1 MLDVEG
7 INAFYGE
14 SHILFDVA
22 LSIREGEV
30 AALLGRNGAGKTT
43 TLRSIMGLTPPRQGS
58 VRFRGKS
65 LTGLRPYQICRLGI
79 GFVPEDR
86 RIFPRLT
93 VQENLEIA
101 VRAGERGCPWTVRT
115 AFELFP
121 RLEERRHN
129 MGNQLSGG
137 EQQML
142 TIVRALMAAP
152 SLILLDEP
160 SEGLSPIMVNAVGDV
175 VRSIR
180 EQGISILLVEQN
192 AHFALKLS
200 DRAYVIDDG
209 RIRFAGTAAD
219 LEADKAL
226 KERYLSV

>member
-7 INAFYGE
+7 VNAFYGE
-14 SHILFDVA
+14 SHILFDVS
-22 LSIREGEV
+22 LNVGEGEV
-30 AALLGRNGAGKTT
+30 VALLGRNGAGKTT
-43 TLRSIMGLTPPRQGS
+43 TLRSIMGLTPPRRGS
-58 VRFRGKS
+58 VRYRGKS
-65 LTGLRPYQICRLGI
+65 LTGLRPYQVCRRGI

-101 VRAGERGCPWTVRT
+101 VRAGEKACPWTVRA

-121 RLEERRHN
+121 RLEERRNN

-142 TIVRALMAAP
+142 TIVRALMGSP

-192 AHFALKLS
+192 SRFALQLS
-200 DRAYVIDDG
+200 ERAYLIDDG
-209 RIRFAGTAAD
+209 RIRFAGTVAE
-219 LEADKAL
+219 LEAHETLKA
-226 KERYLSV
+226 RYLSV